1 MTEKKE
7 ASQHAGN
14 QFFQKVFHWIVIKG
28 GVFII
33 ADTTASLRKEHIH
46 TYVEFGKKRGK
57 ISLRE
62 GGKIC

>member
-33 ADTTASLRKEHIH
+33 ADSTASLRKEHIH
-46 TYVEFGKKRGK
+46 TYVEFDKKKG
-57 ISLRE
+57 
-62 GGKIC
+62 